1 MFVSSVAGLCHWDGS
16 MTTGVTRA
24 IFARIASIIIVDT
37 WNIRKAIRKLLR
49 IDPLLF
55 TGIEVE

>member
-1 MFVSSVAGLCHWDGS
+1 MFASSVAGLCHWDGS

-24 IFARIASIIIVDT
+24 IFARTADITIEGT

-49 IDPLLF
+49 IDPFLF
-55 TGIEVE
+55 TKSRVE